1 MIHSGLTGKGRGG
14 VENVVDFFDFF
25 FIFGI
30 DLGQNPYVPFWP
42 ILKQFFG
49 PLGPLFGSKM
59 GQNGLKCH
67 LCGPDGPKR
76 LEQGGTRLEQD
87 RGH

>member
-1 MIHSGLTGKGRGG
+1 MTTIGSKWRG
-14 VENVVDFFDFF
+14 VVKMLSIFLFIF